1 MNETCSSSGNSVTIS
16 CPLRNTV
23 PRSSSMRLNSS
34 KKWGAVARPRSRKHV
49 NSDKLPSV
57 SKRMPPS
64 KFRMSLWPDFS
75 FFFGFCCW
83 VAREAGTS
91 NSSAAAR
98 TKKSLGKKRPIS
110 VFQGISAF
118 CHRSGLHQERDAVNR
133 VQSFSAIALLGRH
146 FPGADGFDGGDK
158 FREHGRLRHRDVV
171 GTKHEFQIGSERRE
185 ALRGCHVGVEI
196 GFRAEE
202 PNGGGIVRVA
212 GKKQPVGAI
221 EQTDG
226 VRRVARRGN
235 NFQLAAAPEI
245 DLGTVVNL
253 DGDSPGFCGIRFWVK
268 SLRQIATEL
277 IRRDFG
283 LGVFAR
289 T

>member
-1 MNETCSSSGNSVTIS
+1 VNETCSSSGNSVTIS

-34 KKWGAVARPRSRKHV
+34 KKFGAVVRPRSRKHV

-57 SKRMPPS
+57 SNRMPPS

-83 VAREAGTS
+83 
-91 NSSAAAR
+91 
-98 TKKSLGKKRPIS
+98 
-110 VFQGISAF
+110 
-118 CHRSGLHQERDAVNR
+118 
-133 VQSFSAIALLGRH
+133 
-146 FPGADGFDGGDK
+146 
-158 FREHGRLRHRDVV
+158 
-171 GTKHEFQIGSERRE
+171 
-185 ALRGCHVGVEI
+185 VEI

-245 DLGTVVNL
+245 DLETIVNR

-289 T
+289 TLCIRAREICVHAKDEWELPIAANGVVVCVRVEHHHGTQGQFRSHRAAGA